1 VRWYPPTWRRRYG
14 EEFSALL
21 ADEWAEEARSWRRT
35 ANVVGSGLRARL
47 ATTGLAGPTLA
58 PADQARAGLA
68 TLGLAVAVFV
78 CFGTAMWA
86 QLTIGWQWAAPDTV
100 GTAAGMIVMS
110 VVMVLFVGLAL
121 LAAIPVGLSVI
132 RRMVAGR
139 GAGLGR
145 PTTLF
150 LAGAVLFVAGA
161 RHFGNGWPG
170 TGGHPWAHQGLVPGG
185 VAAFLWAGTLSISS
199 YWAHPGALGSFPVAE
214 LAWMV
219 VSPLALAA
227 MAVGITKIVRRLD
240 MSAALLRYEGRLGR
254 VAGAAMAAF
263 LAGSLCWVVDGGPG
277 PGNLFHAG
285 AIDSAGLTVMV
296 GALLVAHRAGRRAH
310 RAGVVL
316 SGR

>member
-1 VRWYPPTWRRRYG
+1 LV
-14 EEFSALL
+14 
-21 ADEWAEEARSWRRT
+21 DQWAEEGRSWRGT

-47 ATTGLAGPTLA
+47 AATGLVGPPLA

-68 TLGLAVAVFV
+68 TLGVAVAVFV
-78 CFGTAMWA
+78 CFGGAMWA

-100 GTAAGMIVMS
+100 GTTAGMIVMS
-110 VVMVLFVGLAL
+110 AVMVLLVGLAL
-121 LAAIPVGLSVI
+121 LAAVPVAVSVI
-132 RRMVAGR
+132 GRMRAGR

-150 LAGAVLFVAGA
+150 LLGAGLFVAGA

-199 YWAHPGALGSFPVAE
+199 YWAHPGALGSFPMAE

-227 MAVGITKIVRRLD
+227 MAVGATKIVRRLD
-240 MSAALLRYEGRLGR
+240 MSATLVRYEGRLGR
-254 VAGAAMAAF
+254 AAGAAMAAF

-277 PGNLFHAG
+277 PDNLFHAG
-285 AIDSAGLTVMV
+285 AIDRAGLTVMA

-310 RAGVVL
+310 AAGAGL